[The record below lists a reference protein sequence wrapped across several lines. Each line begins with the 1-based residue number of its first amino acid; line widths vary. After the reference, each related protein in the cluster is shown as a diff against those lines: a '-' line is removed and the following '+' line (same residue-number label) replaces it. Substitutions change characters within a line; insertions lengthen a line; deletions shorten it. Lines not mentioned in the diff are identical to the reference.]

1 MFNTPRAKLSAVNQ
15 KLGAGAIKSQQD
27 TCRVI
32 YDTVSGAGLSFGQFF
47 NNFAG
52 KNAFQTN
59 LSSNKLDSLESMV
72 INEII
77 FASTT
82 GNQFSR
88 ATMLNIYIGDD
99 CVVKDFNLQ
108 YAASPS
114 WKEFPINDRNSAI
127 FVSVPML
134 TSIVIPPQ
142 VTFKAT
148 LELSGGAVY
157 GAAGIKM
164 AMKGFGKIFKP
175 NTSF

>member
-1 MFNTPRAKLSAVNQ
+1 MFNTPRAKLGAVNQ
-15 KLGAGAIKSQQD
+15 KIGSGAVKSQQD

-32 YDTVSGAGLSFGQFF
+32 YDTVAGAGLSYGQFF

-59 LSSNKLDSLESMV
+59 LNSNKLDSMESMV

-77 FASTT
+77 FASAA

-88 ATMLNIYIGDD
+88 ATSLNIYIGDD

-108 YAASPS
+108 YAASTS
-114 WKEFPINDRNSAI
+114 WKEFPINDQNTSLI
-127 FVSVPML
+127 VSVPML

-142 VTFKAT
+142 ITFKAT
-148 LELSGGAVY
+148 LELSGGATF